1 MESPHIEVPAQLFAP
16 AESLSFAGTYNLPE
30 LVQGADTYTFEHP
43 LTWEVTI
50 SNTGGALL
58 VTGIVTADA
67 ITSCVRCLEPAE
79 YRLEGEVEGYYLIP
93 DSDVELTEEEKEE
106 YELLGEDHIID
117 LSPLLVAAL
126 SLELPH
132 TPLCDDEC
140 KGLCAAPTSTLKSA
154 RAKKRKRRKM
164 NSIQIRFLYCA
175 ILSSKNRFC
184 NSKGLSLDSNKFL
197 C

>member
-30 LVQGADTYTFEHP
+30 LVQGVDTYTFEHP
-43 LTWEVTI
+43 LTWEVTV

-67 ITSCVRCLEPAE
+67 VTSCVRCLEPAE

-126 SLELPH
+126 SLAH

-140 KGLCAAPTSTLKSA
+140 KGLCAGCGANLNVEKCTCEKAEEEEDEFHPNPFSVL
-154 RAKKRKRRKM
+154 R
-164 NSIQIRFLYCA
+164 NI
-175 ILSSKNRFC
+175 
-184 NSKGLSLDSNKFL
+184 KFEE
-197 C
+197 

>member
-1 MESPHIEVPAQLFAP
+1 MIF
-16 AESLSFAGTYNLPE
+16 LSSCRVSIPIHSSTHL
-30 LVQGADTYTFEHP
+30 LWD
-43 LTWEVTI
+43 VTV

-58 VTGIVTADA
+58 VTGIVVADA
-67 ITSCVRCLEPAE
+67 TTSCVRCLEPAE

-140 KGLCAAPTSTLKSA
+140 KGLCAGCGANLNIEECTCEKTEEEKDDFHPNPFSVL
-154 RAKKRKRRKM
+154 R
-164 NSIQIRFLYCA
+164 NI
-175 ILSSKNRFC
+175 
-184 NSKGLSLDSNKFL
+184 KFEE
-197 C
+197 

>member
-30 LVQGADTYTFEHP
+30 LVQGVDTYTFEHP

-67 ITSCVRCLEPAE
+67 VTSCVRCLEPAE

-117 LSPLLVAAL
+117 LPPLLVAAL

-132 TPLCDDEC
+132 TPLCDDDC
-140 KGLCAAPTSTLKSA
+140 KGLCAGCGANLNVEECTCEKTEKEEDEFHPNPFSVL
-154 RAKKRKRRKM
+154 R
-164 NSIQIRFLYCA
+164 NI
-175 ILSSKNRFC
+175 
-184 NSKGLSLDSNKFL
+184 KFEE
-197 C
+197 

>member
-30 LVQGADTYTFEHP
+30 LVQGVDTYTFEHP

-67 ITSCVRCLEPAE
+67 ITSCVRCLEPAK

-126 SLELPH
+126 SLGLPH

-140 KGLCAAPTSTLKSA
+140 KGLFAGCGANLNVEECTFEKTEEEEDEFHPNPFSVL
-154 RAKKRKRRKM
+154 R
-164 NSIQIRFLYCA
+164 NI
-175 ILSSKNRFC
+175 
-184 NSKGLSLDSNKFL
+184 KFEE
-197 C
+197 

>member
-30 LVQGADTYTFEHP
+30 LVQGVDTYTFEHP

-67 ITSCVRCLEPAE
+67 VTSCVRCLEPAE

-93 DSDVELTEEEKEE
+93 DSDVELTEEEK
-106 YELLGEDHIID
+106 
-117 LSPLLVAAL
+117 
-126 SLELPH
+126 
-132 TPLCDDEC
+132 
-140 KGLCAAPTSTLKSA
+140 
-154 RAKKRKRRKM
+154 
-164 NSIQIRFLYCA
+164 
-175 ILSSKNRFC
+175 KNMSF
-184 NSKGLSLDSNKFL
+184 
-197 C
+197 

>member
-30 LVQGADTYTFEHP
+30 LVQGVDTYTFEHP
-43 LTWEVTI
+43 LTWEVAI

-67 ITSCVRCLEPAE
+67 VTSCVRCLEPAE
-79 YRLEGEVEGYYLIP
+79 YRLEGEVEGYFLIP

-140 KGLCAAPTSTLKSA
+140 KGLCAGCGANLNIEECTCEKTEEEEDEFHPNPFSVL
-154 RAKKRKRRKM
+154 R
-164 NSIQIRFLYCA
+164 NI
-175 ILSSKNRFC
+175 
-184 NSKGLSLDSNKFL
+184 KFEE
-197 C
+197 

>member
-30 LVQGADTYTFEHP
+30 LVQGVDTYIFEHP
-43 LTWEVTI
+43 LTWEVTV

-67 ITSCVRCLEPAE
+67 VTSCVRCLEPAE

-140 KGLCAAPTSTLKSA
+140 KG
-154 RAKKRKRRKM
+154 AKKRKRKKM

-175 ILSSKNRFC
+175 ILSLKNRFC

>member
-30 LVQGADTYTFEHP
+30 LVQGVDTYTFEHP
-43 LTWEVTI
+43 LTWEVTV

-67 ITSCVRCLEPAE
+67 VTSCVRCLEPAE

-117 LSPLLVAAL
+117 LSPLFVAAL

-132 TPLCDDEC
+132 TPLCDDDC
-140 KGLCAAPTSTLKSA
+140 KGLCAGCGANLNVEECTCEKTEKEEDEFHPNPFSVL
-154 RAKKRKRRKM
+154 R
-164 NSIQIRFLYCA
+164 NI
-175 ILSSKNRFC
+175 
-184 NSKGLSLDSNKFL
+184 KFEE
-197 C
+197 

>member
-30 LVQGADTYTFEHP
+30 LVQGVDTYTFEHP
-43 LTWEVTI
+43 LTWEVTV

-67 ITSCVRCLEPAE
+67 VTSCVRCLEPAE

-93 DSDVELTEEEKEE
+93 DSDVELIEEEKEE

-117 LSPLLVAAL
+117 LSPLL
-126 SLELPH
+126 SLIH
-132 TPLCDDEC
+132 
-140 KGLCAAPTSTLKSA
+140 
-154 RAKKRKRRKM
+154 
-164 NSIQIRFLYCA
+164 I
-175 ILSSKNRFC
+175 
-184 NSKGLSLDSNKFL
+184 
-197 C
+197 